1 MSDDLDEGKRGGAIY
16 RRLLTYILPYKMGF
30 VLAVFGMVTVA
41 STETG
46 FAALMKPMLD
56 GTFVNKDPAV
66 IKYAPLVLLA
76 IFLFRGLG
84 GFLVRYCMDWVGRNL
99 IRDMRELMFNQLLRL
114 PTSFYDSNA
123 KGHLSSKLIFDVE
136 QVASAATGAVTILI
150 RDTLTLIGLAGWMI
164 FLSWQLTMF
173 FIVVTPIV
181 GGTVVSVSKRF
192 RRISRR
198 IQSSMGSVS
207 QISQQ
212 VIEANRVVKVYG
224 AENYENDVFRQAN
237 NFNRQQHMKLAVAG
251 GLSVPVSQ
259 FFAAIGLAAILYFA
273 TQEPMLSQ
281 ITPGTFV
288 SFISAT
294 MLLMPVMRRLTQVVE
309 TVQRGIAAAQ
319 SVFELLDQ
327 ETEKDAGTMRLDKA
341 LGKVE
346 FHNVSFKYPSSE
358 TNVLNNINLSVE
370 PGQSIA
376 IVGRSGSGKSTL
388 VSLLPRFYN
397 PSAGEILID
406 GIAVQDLRLA
416 NLRKHIALV
425 SQEITLFNDT
435 IGNNIAYGCK
445 EAVSKDQ
452 IIKAATAAHAMEFI
466 KDLPQG
472 LDTIIG
478 DRGVLISGGQRQRIA
493 IARAL
498 LKDARILILDEATS
512 ALDTESERIIQDA
525 LEKLMAGRTTF
536 VIAHRLST
544 IEGADKIIVMHAGS
558 IIEQGTHSDLLA
570 KGGHYAALYNMQFS
584 D

>member
-1 MSDDLDEGKRGGAIY
+1 
-16 RRLLTYILPYKMGF
+16 
-30 VLAVFGMVTVA
+30 
-41 STETG
+41 
-46 FAALMKPMLD
+46 
-56 GTFVNKDPAV
+56 
-66 IKYAPLVLLA
+66 
-76 IFLFRGLG
+76 
-84 GFLVRYCMDWVGRNL
+84 MDWVGRNL
-99 IRDMRELMFNQLLRL
+99 IRDMRQFMFNQLLRL

-150 RDTLTLIGLAGWMI
+150 RDTLSLIGLAGWMI
-164 FLSWQLTMF
+164 YLSWQLTMF
-173 FIVVTPIV
+173 FVVVTPIV
-181 GGTVVSVSKRF
+181 GGIVMLVSKRF
-192 RRISRR
+192 RQISRR
-198 IQSSMGSVS
+198 IQASMGSVS

-224 AENYENDVFRQAN
+224 AENYEKDVFRQAN

-259 FFAAIGLAAILYFA
+259 FFASIGLAAILYFA

-294 MLLMPVMRRLTQVVE
+294 MLLMPVMRRLTQVTE
-309 TVQRGIAAAQ
+309 TIQRGIAAAQ

-327 ETEKDAGTMRLDKA
+327 ETEKDSGTKSLDEVQGA
-341 LGKVE
+341 VE
-346 FHNVSFKYPSSE
+346 FHNVSFQYPKAD
-358 TNVLNNINLSVE
+358 TPVLRNINLRVE
-370 PGQSIA
+370 PGQTVA

-397 PSAGEILID
+397 PSVGEIRID
-406 GIAVQDLRLA
+406 DIAIHDLRLA
-416 NLRKHIALV
+416 DLRKHISLV

-445 EAVSKDQ
+445 DAVTKEQ
-452 IIKAATAAHAMEFI
+452 IITAATAAHAMEFI

-472 LDTIIG
+472 LDTVIG

-498 LKDARILILDEATS
+498 LKDAPILILDEATS

-525 LEKLMAGRTTF
+525 LEKLMVGRTTF

-544 IEGADKIIVMHAGS
+544 IEGANKIIVMHAGR
-558 IIEQGTHSDLLA
+558 IIEQGNHSDLLA